1 MTATLAAWCC
11 LSTALA
17 DPPPM
22 PAPAETESSP
32 FLPEATAEA
41 AHAALE
47 RRVEIF
53 TRALTRNPGA
63 PDDYSAVRW
72 NTPICIL
79 VAGFSA
85 ISAGTIS
92 DRVSQDTTAAGAQ
105 LARAP
110 CQPNFIIVATADP
123 DQVLDAWYAR
133 DKTLFGDATPAQI
146 HEFLDSSR
154 SRPVRVWYNI
164 DRGRKAGMR
173 NGHFVPSMTQAD
185 SSVFLGNAVFDF
197 SSIFVIIDTR
207 RTQRAALKQLAD
219 YVAMTGL
226 TDVDLGA
233 DLDGAPTILR
243 LFSPPQDGGPPG
255 LSHWD
260 TAFLKALYQSNQA
273 SRTQRFEIEQ
283 RVNQEILR

>member
-1 MTATLAAWCC
+1 MLAALCC
-11 LSTALA
+11 LSSTAQA

-32 FLPEATAEA
+32 VLPEVTAEA

-47 RRVEIF
+47 RRVEVF
-53 TRALTRNPGA
+53 VRALTRNPGA

-79 VAGFSA
+79 VAGLSA
-85 ISAGTIS
+85 VSASTVS
-92 DRVSQDTTAAGAQ
+92 DRVSQVSTAAGAP

-123 DQVLDAWYAR
+123 DPILDAWYAR
-133 DKTLFGDATPAQI
+133 DKGLFGDATPAQI
-146 HEFLDSSR
+146 HQFLESSR
-154 SRPVRVWYNI
+154 SWPVRVWYNI

-173 NGHFVPSMTQAD
+173 NGHFVPSTTQAD

-197 SSIFVIIDTR
+197 SSVFAIIDTH
-207 RTQRAALKQLAD
+207 RTEHAALKQLAD
-219 YVAMTGL
+219 YVALTGL
-226 TDVDLGA
+226 TDVDLEA
-233 DLDGAPTILR
+233 DLGGAPTILR
-243 LFSPPQDGGPPG
+243 LFSPAQQDEPSG
-255 LSHWD
+255 LSNWD
-260 TAFLKALYQSNQA
+260 SAFLKALYQSNQA